1 MDEVLATLTSKGQIT
16 IPAAIRKHL
25 GVDTGDKVA
34 FVIEEDGSVQLRA
47 PQYRTVAELRGTA
60 GTLAQPRSW
69 PEMRAIARED
79 RLASE
84 RGK

>member
-1 MDEVLATLTSKGQIT
+1 MNEVLATLTSKGQIT
-16 IPAAIRKHL
+16 IPTAIREHL
-25 GVDTGDKVA
+25 GVGTGDKVA
-34 FVIEEDGSVQLRA
+34 FVVEEDGSVRLRV
-47 PQYRTVAELRGTA
+47 PQYRTVAELRGVA
-60 GTLAQPRSW
+60 GTLAQSRSW